1 VGSFSIFEVWN
12 VFSCESGLAMRRLDF
27 LVVGGQVGL
36 IVEERSLKTSLIK
49 NVAAL

>member
-27 LVVGGQVGL
+27 LVVGGEVGL
-36 IVEERSLKTSLIK
+36 VVLRRTLRTFSKK